1 MTPHEP
7 PSPPPNLSI
16 SIRPGTLADLSDVL
30 AIQLA
35 APEAPHWNQREYA
48 RIVEQ
53 QDNITPALRRL
64 LLVATPT
71 PDIPT
76 SSPQPPLGFIVCSVL
91 AGSPDTATIE
101 NLAVSPSAR
110 RQGTARALLGEA
122 LAWAVQNR
130 ASGVDLEV
138 RASNFP
144 AVQLYE
150 RCGFKVIGR
159 RKAYYR
165 QPVEDAVLM
174 RSSL

>member
-7 PSPPPNLSI
+7 PNSPPDLPI
-16 SIRPGTLADLSDVL
+16 SIRPGTLADLPDVL
-30 AIQLA
+30 AIQFA
-35 APEAPHWNQREYA
+35 APEAPRWNQREYA

-64 LLVATPT
+64 LLVATPN
-71 PDIPT
+71 PDIPAR
-76 SSPQPPLGFIVCSVL
+76 SPQTPLGFIVCSVL
-91 AGSPDTATIE
+91 AGSPDSATIE

-122 LAWAVQNR
+122 LAWALQNR
-130 ASGVDLEV
+130 AFRVDLEV
-138 RASNFP
+138 RASNLP
-144 AVQLYE
+144 ALRLYE

-159 RKAYYR
+159 RKSYYR

-174 RSSL
+174 RSNL